1 MQVKNI
7 TEKDISDLIYDKLSE
22 LGQEVVLNTPTSESI
37 YPCRVIQTPL
47 MSIKSREDT
56 IPLFKRIQVTIENW
70 TDTQHGCMDMINI
83 TDEKLKELNMLR
95 INPSGIIL
103 FDEITKK
110 YKMIG
115 TYEVNYNALYDAF
128 FCIKI

>member
-1 MQVKNI
+1 MKDI
-7 TEKDISDLIYDKLSE
+7 TEKNMSDLIYDKLSE
-22 LGQEVVLNTPTSESI
+22 LDQEVVLKTPTTESI

-47 MSIKSREDT
+47 ISIRNRENT

-70 TDTQHGCMDMINI
+70 TDTQHACMEMISE

-95 INPSGIIL
+95 INPNGTIL

-115 TYEVNYNALYDAF
+115 IYEVNYNALYNAF

>member
-1 MQVKNI
+1 MKDF
-7 TEKDISDLIYDKLSE
+7 TEKDMSDLIYEKLAE
-22 LGQEVVLNTPTSESI
+22 LGQEVVLNTPTTESI

-47 MSIKSREDT
+47 VSIKNKENT
-56 IPLFKRIQVTIENW
+56 NPVYKRFQITIENW
-70 TDTQHGCMDMINI
+70 TDTQRGCMDMINK
-83 TDEKLKELNMLR
+83 TDEKLKELNILR
-95 INPSGIIL
+95 INSNSIIL

-110 YKMIG
+110 YRMIG

>member
-1 MQVKNI
+1 MKNF
-7 TEKDISDLIYDKLSE
+7 TEKDMSDLVYSKLEE
-22 LGQEVVLNTPTSESI
+22 LGDEVVLNTPTAESI
-37 YPCRVIQTPL
+37 YPCRVILTPL
-47 MSIKSREDT
+47 VAVKN
-56 IPLFKRIQVTIENW
+56 IENTTAVLKRFRITVENW
-70 TDTQHGCMDMINI
+70 CDKQRKCMDMMNK

-95 INPSGIIL
+95 INSNGTIL

-110 YKMIG
+110 YRMIG

>member
-1 MQVKNI
+1 MRNF
-7 TEKDISDLIYDKLSE
+7 TEKDMSDLVYAKLEE
-22 LGQEVVLNTPTSESI
+22 LGDEVVLNTPTTESK

-47 MSIKSREDT
+47 MNIINRENT
-56 IPLFKRIQVTIENW
+56 TPVYKRFRITIENW
-70 TDTQHGCMDMINI
+70 CDKQRECMDMINK
-83 TDEKLKELNMLR
+83 TDQKLKELNMLR
-95 INPSGIIL
+95 VNSNGSSQ

-110 YKMIG
+110 YRLIG

>member
-1 MQVKNI
+1 MKDF
-7 TEKDISDLIYDKLSE
+7 TEKDMSDLVYTKLKE
-22 LGQEVVLNTPTSESI
+22 LGEEVVLNTPTAESK
-37 YPCRVIQTPL
+37 YPCRVILTPL
-47 MSIKSREDT
+47 VSIRNAENT
-56 IPLFKRIQVTIENW
+56 TPVHKRFQITVENW
-70 TDTQHGCMDMINI
+70 CDTQRSCMDMINK
-83 TDEKLKELNMLR
+83 TDKKLKELNILR
-95 INPSGIIL
+95 INSSGTIL

>member
-1 MQVKNI
+1 MKDF
-7 TEKDISDLIYDKLSE
+7 TEKDMSDLVYTKLEE
-22 LGQEVVLNTPTSESI
+22 LGDEVVLNTPTTESK
-37 YPCRVIQTPL
+37 YPCRVILTPL
-47 MSIKSREDT
+47 VSIKNAENT
-56 IPLFKRIQVTIENW
+56 TPVFKRFQITVENW
-70 TDTQHGCMDMINI
+70 CDKQRKCMDMINK

-95 INPSGIIL
+95 INSNGIIL